1 VKAVQVAL
9 ALALG
14 AIFVYASVDKIRDP
28 RAFAR
33 IVYHY
38 QVVGPSARL
47 GFLPA
52 NAVAVALPW
61 VEAVTGTLLIVG
73 LWRREAALV
82 AAALLAVFLA
92 AAGSALARGIDI
104 ENCGCFS
111 VSGEGR
117 RAGWRLLAEDAA
129 MLAAALVVAGM
140 PSRERIRDR
149 AAAAAPAR

>member
-1 VKAVQVAL
+1 MKALQLLL
-9 ALALG
+9 AVALG
-14 AIFVYASVDKIRDP
+14 AIFVYASVDKIADP

-38 QVVGPSARL
+38 QVIGPSARL
-47 GFLPA
+47 GFAPA

-61 VEAVTGTLLIVG
+61 IEALTGTLLIVG

-82 AAALLAVFLA
+82 SALLLVVFLA

-104 ENCGCFS
+104 ENCGCFT
-111 VSGEGR
+111 VGGEGR

-129 MLAAALVVAGM
+129 MLAAALFVLGA
-140 PSRERIRDR
+140 PARDLRDR

>member
-1 VKAVQVAL
+1 VKALQIAL

-14 AIFVYASVDKIRDP
+14 ALFVYASVDKIRDP

-47 GFLPA
+47 GFVPA

-82 AAALLAVFLA
+82 AAVLLTVFLA

-104 ENCGCFS
+104 ENCGCFT
-111 VSGEGR
+111 VGGEGR
-117 RAGWRLLAEDAA
+117 RAGWGLLAADAA
-129 MLAAALVVAGM
+129 MLAAALVIVAV

-149 AAAAAPAR
+149 APAAAPTR